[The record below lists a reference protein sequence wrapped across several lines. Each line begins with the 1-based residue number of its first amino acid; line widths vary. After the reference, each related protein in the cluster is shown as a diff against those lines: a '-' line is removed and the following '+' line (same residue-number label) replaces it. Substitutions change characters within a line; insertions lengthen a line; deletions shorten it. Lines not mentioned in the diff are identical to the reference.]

1 MGEHWS
7 YDWVVSDKD
16 WVSVGDVWDW
26 ETRVADLEPEV
37 LMGYSSPQY

>member
-16 WVSVGDVWDW
+16 WVFGGDVWER
-26 ETRVADLEPEV
+26 ETRVVGLELKF
-37 LMGYSSPQY
+37 LMG

>member
-16 WVSVGDVWDW
+16 WVFVGDVW
-26 ETRVADLEPEV
+26 ERELKV
-37 LMGYSSPQY
+37 LMGSPRY